1 MSSDNKVAENNAT
14 ADTAQ
19 LWVAASDGLRFVFCG
34 TALRLPNRKARA
46 ALAYLALNRDH
57 EVVRERLAELLWSE
71 SSSLQARN
79 SLRQALF
86 ELNEAFKAVGYDGL
100 RADRDRI
107 ALTTGRFHTDV
118 SDAFRALDAAQ
129 LPILP
134 RGGFDRLLVGYE
146 DVSSAFNDWLT
157 NKRHVL
163 QSRLMQ
169 RLELH
174 FLDSGKPLFS
184 RRPWAEFALRI
195 DALNESACRTVME
208 AAAMAGEIGTALRCY
223 ATLYDTMS
231 DELDMEPSDSTQAMV
246 ANIKRGL
253 IGPAAPGTILS
264 TGTSTASRFLPMSSI
279 PVLAVLPL
287 RLLGPDLPPV
297 GFAEAVVED
306 LVGSLASV
314 REPVVI
320 SANSTRHL
328 TNPSLSLSE
337 VRSRLGV
344 QYVVSGSLRR
354 AGVAMQLHIELTA
367 TDNEVVLW
375 GSNYDVIQPS
385 NFDQH
390 GAIATRI
397 VATLVP
403 QLRRAELRQVQRK
416 AVTSLTAYELL
427 MRAREDMLAMTRE
440 SLLSAEALLTRAIAV
455 DPEYQAVQLAMANCL
470 SLRVGLRLSDN
481 VQRDTARLQSIIQS
495 AVSADPYN
503 GAALAMFGH
512 SKAIHSQQFDAAITL
527 IEQATMQ
534 SPNDAEAMLW
544 GVPTLA
550 YTEHADAAIQRGERA
565 LALSPEDPF
574 RFRYEHFLSAAN
586 YMAGQYESAISWGE
600 KCQERNSNYLS
611 NLCMT
616 AAAYSAAGH
625 QAPARALGRT
635 ILQLDPTFRVRE
647 RIAHF
652 PFRARETR
660 IIYADHLINS
670 GLPE

>member
-86 ELNEAFKAVGYDGL
+86 ELNEAFKAVGYEGL

-231 DELDMEPSDSTQAMV
+231 DELDMEPSDATQAMV

-279 PVLAVLPL
+279 PV
-287 RLLGPDLPPV
+287 R
-297 GFAEAVVED
+297 
-306 LVGSLASV
+306 
-314 REPVVI
+314 
-320 SANSTRHL
+320 
-328 TNPSLSLSE
+328 
-337 VRSRLGV
+337 
-344 QYVVSGSLRR
+344 
-354 AGVAMQLHIELTA
+354 
-367 TDNEVVLW
+367 
-375 GSNYDVIQPS
+375 
-385 NFDQH
+385 
-390 GAIATRI
+390 
-397 VATLVP
+397 
-403 QLRRAELRQVQRK
+403 
-416 AVTSLTAYELL
+416 
-427 MRAREDMLAMTRE
+427 
-440 SLLSAEALLTRAIAV
+440 
-455 DPEYQAVQLAMANCL
+455 
-470 SLRVGLRLSDN
+470 
-481 VQRDTARLQSIIQS
+481 
-495 AVSADPYN
+495 
-503 GAALAMFGH
+503 
-512 SKAIHSQQFDAAITL
+512 
-527 IEQATMQ
+527 
-534 SPNDAEAMLW
+534 
-544 GVPTLA
+544 
-550 YTEHADAAIQRGERA
+550 
-565 LALSPEDPF
+565 
-574 RFRYEHFLSAAN
+574 
-586 YMAGQYESAISWGE
+586 
-600 KCQERNSNYLS
+600 
-611 NLCMT
+611 
-616 AAAYSAAGH
+616 
-625 QAPARALGRT
+625 
-635 ILQLDPTFRVRE
+635 
-647 RIAHF
+647 
-652 PFRARETR
+652 
-660 IIYADHLINS
+660 
-670 GLPE
+670 